1 MPEHNGIS
9 QLLFTWQSFSSSSL
23 DCARVL
29 EHIESRWETS
39 CFSTVVAYIMK
50 GKPRKASSGG
60 STLTVPLLL
69 VAAIF
74 AGFFFVIY
82 ALHLSHISTSDIP
95 NASSNKFTIVE
106 RKVADHADP
115 VHSETSSPSSTL
127 RLRATDAPT
136 THPTKQ
142 RIAPEAT
149 SLTEKHLSS
158 SGLAVKS
165 ILDQHPF
172 HSLSQAQRSQ
182 MSLEDHFVYL
192 RNQTVC
198 KDTPI
203 FTSMANVFSDLYW
216 QL

>member
-1 MPEHNGIS
+1 
-9 QLLFTWQSFSSSSL
+9 
-23 DCARVL
+23 
-29 EHIESRWETS
+29 
-39 CFSTVVAYIMK
+39 MK

-82 ALHLSHISTSDIP
+82 VLHISHVSTSDIL
-95 NASSNKFTIVE
+95 NASRNKFTIVE

-115 VHSETSSPSSTL
+115 MHSETSSPSSTL

-136 THPTKQ
+136 THPTQQ

-149 SLTEKHLSS
+149 SLTDKRIPSNLA
-158 SGLAVKS
+158 GLAVKL
-165 ILDQHPF
+165 ILNQHPF
-172 HSLSQAQRSQ
+172 HSLSLVQRSQ

>member
-1 MPEHNGIS
+1 
-9 QLLFTWQSFSSSSL
+9 
-23 DCARVL
+23 
-29 EHIESRWETS
+29 
-39 CFSTVVAYIMK
+39 MK
-50 GKPRKASSGG
+50 GKPRKGSSGG
-60 STLTVPLLL
+60 SALTVPLLL

-82 ALHLSHISTSDIP
+82 VLHVSHVSTSEIL

-127 RLRATDAPT
+127 RLRATAHPT
-136 THPTKQ
+136 THPTQQ

-149 SLTEKHLSS
+149 SLTDKHIAPSLA
-158 SGLAVKS
+158 GLAVKS
-165 ILDQHPF
+165 LLDQHPF
-172 HSLSQAQRSQ
+172 HSLSPAQRSQ

-198 KDTPI
+198 KDKPI